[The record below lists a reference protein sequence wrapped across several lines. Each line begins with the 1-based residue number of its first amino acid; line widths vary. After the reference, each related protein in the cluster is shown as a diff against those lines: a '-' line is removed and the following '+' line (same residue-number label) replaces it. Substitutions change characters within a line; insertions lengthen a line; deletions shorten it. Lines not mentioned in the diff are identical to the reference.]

1 MTKTEATV
9 RSDYR
14 FLDGTWVN
22 QLGSEVTFT
31 ADPLGSLQGEYCGGA
46 GALAGHRYPI
56 VGSFQPDPL
65 NVTVPV
71 AFMVRWSEAHCLTT
85 WCGHYVA
92 DSEEIHTTWLMSS
105 EADQGD
111 EWKSTLIGHDVFR
124 RRAR

>member
-1 MTKTEATV
+1 MTNTEATV

-31 ADPLGSLQGEYCGGA
+31 ADALGGLRGEYCGGA

-56 VGSFQPDPL
+56 IGSFQPDPL
-65 NVTVPV
+65 AGNVPV

-85 WCGHYVA
+85 WCGHYLA
-92 DSEEIHTTWLMSS
+92 DGEEIHTTWLMSS
-105 EADQGD
+105 EGEQGD

-124 RRAR
+124 RRA